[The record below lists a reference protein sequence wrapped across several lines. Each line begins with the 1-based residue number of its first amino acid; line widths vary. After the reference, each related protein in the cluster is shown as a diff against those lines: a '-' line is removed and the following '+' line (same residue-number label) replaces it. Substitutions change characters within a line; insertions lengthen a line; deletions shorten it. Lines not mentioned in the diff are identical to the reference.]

1 MNTPAHLIF
10 AAAAFARPVPPGPGA
25 AAARRRNLAA
35 LAGGIAP
42 DLGLFAL
49 FAWARWVQ
57 GHDLP
62 TIFGQ
67 DYGSPLWQGMFRV
80 DNSIVLWGALAL
92 AALALRRPTPA
103 VFAGAALL
111 HLAFDLPL
119 HHSDARPH
127 FWPVTDWVFRS
138 PLSYWNPARHGHEV
152 ALAEGALCLLLAVVL
167 WRRFRGAWTHAAILI
182 LLAVEAAPT
191 VVWPWLL
198 APG

>member
-10 AAAAFARPVPPGPGA
+10 AAAAFARPAPPGPAG

-35 LAGGIAP
+35 LAGGLAP
-42 DLGLFAL
+42 DLGLFLL
-49 FAWARWVQ
+49 FAWARWGQ
-57 GHDLP
+57 GRELQE
-62 TIFGQ
+62 IFQQ
-67 DYGSPLWQGMFRV
+67 DYLSPLWQGVFRV
-80 DNSIVLWGALAL
+80 DNSIPLWGALGL
-92 AALALRRPTPA
+92 AALALGRPALA
-103 VFAGAALL
+103 VLAGAALL

-127 FWPVTDWVFRS
+127 FWPLTDWVFRS

-152 ALAEGALCLLLAVVL
+152 ALAEGAACLALAAVL
-167 WRRFRGAWTHAAILI
+167 WRRFEGVPARAAILA

-198 APG
+198 GPG